1 MRQPVTLSPAPGNGE
16 DIAETISW
24 LSTEHPLVMTNRH
37 DEWSGTFGILV
48 AALMADLLPEG
59 PFTATLVWSA
69 NEGAVQSFTG
79 EVVAFDAGQAEV
91 TIADTEGKAT
101 VALHQVLAVAVH

>member
-1 MRQPVTLSPAPGNGE
+1 MRQPVTLSPAPGNDA
-16 DIAETISW
+16 DIVDTLSW

-59 PFTATLVWSA
+59 PFAATLVWSA
-69 NEGAVQSFTG
+69 DEGAVVSFTG
-79 EVVAFDAGQAEV
+79 TVAAFDAGQAEV
-91 TIADTEGKAT
+91 TITDAEGKT
-101 VALHQVLAVAVH
+101 FVPLHQVLAVAVH